1 MNKPF
6 QDEFLFS
13 FQTFKKKPD
22 HFPFFFKCIL
32 KAALAETDGEFSL
45 HEQTVLLLFLD
56 HCFNSLVNVTLPFG
70 GTFKFSYS

>member
-1 MNKPF
+1 MNF
-6 QDEFLFS
+6 YFFS

-56 HCFNSLVNVTLPFG
+56 HCFNSLVIFLYLSGELSGFLVLVRG
-70 GTFKFSYS
+70 M